1 MKTFPRLEL
10 AKLARHEGVDLAD
23 AYEGLWGLYLEVERR
38 NRTHT
43 AELELP
49 CQNGCDA
56 CCCESVF
63 LTRLELFF
71 VWDWVQEHY
80 SDRERSEMVRRGL
93 GIFEANRELI
103 LALDEPPPAG
113 ERDHFSI
120 ARALRFRCPLLGDD
134 GACLV
139 YPVRELYA
147 RLFGSS
153 FSGDGAVYGCHRV
166 GEALAGKEV
175 TLLRVDRVAEQLD
188 GLPLTGKRQVYPYY
202 IHQLYG

>member
-1 MKTFPRLEL
+1 VKVFPRLDL
-10 AKLARHEGVDLAD
+10 AKLARDQGADLAD

-38 NRTHT
+38 NETNT
-43 AELELP
+43 AELNLP
-49 CQNGCDA
+49 CHNGCDA
-56 CCCESVF
+56 CCHESVF
-63 LTRLELFF
+63 LTPLELFC
-71 VWDWVQEHY
+71 VWDWVQENY

-93 GIFEANRELI
+93 EIYEANRAAI

-120 ARALRFRCPLLGDD
+120 ARSLRFRCPLLGDD

-166 GEALAGKEV
+166 GQALSGEEV
-175 TLLRVDRVAEQLD
+175 TLLRVDRVAERLD
-188 GLPLTGKRQVYPYY
+188 ALPLTSKRQVYPYY
-202 IHQLYG
+202 LHQLYG